1 MRHLNLQSIS
11 TGIALAMCI
20 MISAPVDAQAQRRA
34 NTERTEQRGNS
45 NRQQNNNGRR
55 PNINSSNNPQV
66 NNTNNNRNEN
76 KNQATIGNNR
86 PSNDRPNQNVR
97 PDNDR
102 PNQNARPGN
111 DRPNQNVRPDNDR
124 PNQNARPGNNRPN
137 QNVRPGNNG
146 HNNHSA
152 NRPVPQSRPIPHI
165 APPRGWHPHHN
176 APIISGIFGI
186 NFGTLLDATLNALR
200 HNNCNITRHTND
212 NIYLHNVAQL
222 GHTWDD
228 AIIHFEWGRMTT
240 AQFIESSRR
249 NNTNRY
255 NDVYLTLSRTYE
267 TPVSMRYLND
277 GGYECVWY
285 GGDRRGMVILEYYRH
300 NNRYYTVL
308 SFGTY

>member
-66 NNTNNNRNEN
+66 NNSNNNRNEN

-86 PSNDRPNQNVR
+86 PSNDRPNQN
-97 PDNDR
+97 
-102 PNQNARPGN
+102 ARPGHN
-111 DRPNQNVRPDNDR
+111 RPNQNVRPGNDH

-165 APPRGWHPHHN
+165 APPRGWQPHHN
-176 APIISGIFGI
+176 APIIRGIFGI
-186 NFGTLLDATLNALR
+186 NFGTLLDATLHALR
-200 HNNCNITRHTND
+200 HNNCNITRYTND

-255 NDVYLTLSRTYE
+255 NDVYLTLSRTYG
-267 TPVSMRYLND
+267 TPVSMRYLNN

-285 GGDRRGMVILEYYRH
+285 GGDRRGMVTLEYYRH

>member
-66 NNTNNNRNEN
+66 NNSNNNRNEN

-111 DRPNQNVRPDNDR
+111 NQPNQNVRPDNDR

-200 HNNCNITRHTND
+200 HNNCNITRYTND

-240 AQFIESSRR
+240 AQFIDSSRR

-255 NDVYLTLSRTYE
+255 NDVYLTLSRTYG
-267 TPVSMRYLND
+267 TPVSMRYLNN

-285 GGDRRGMVILEYYRH
+285 GGDRRGMVTLEYYRH

>member
-86 PSNDRPNQNVR
+86 PS
-97 PDNDR
+97 
-102 PNQNARPGN
+102 
-111 DRPNQNVRPDNDR
+111 NDR

-255 NDVYLTLSRTYE
+255 NDVYLTLSRTYG

>member
-45 NRQQNNNGRR
+45 NSQQNNNGRR

-66 NNTNNNRNEN
+66 NNSNNNRNEN

-97 PDNDR
+97 PDNDH

-111 DRPNQNVRPDNDR
+111 NQPNQNVRPGNDR

-165 APPRGWHPHHN
+165 APPRGWQPHHN
-176 APIISGIFGI
+176 APIIRGIFGI

-200 HNNCNITRHTND
+200 HNNCNITRYTND

-255 NDVYLTLSRTYE
+255 NDVYLTLSRTYG

-285 GGDRRGMVILEYYRH
+285 GGDSRGMVILEYYRH

>member
-66 NNTNNNRNEN
+66 NNSNNNRNEN

-111 DRPNQNVRPDNDR
+111 NQPNQNVRPDNDR

-176 APIISGIFGI
+176 APIIRGIFGI

-200 HNNCNITRHTND
+200 HNNCNITRYTND

-240 AQFIESSRR
+240 AQFIDSSRR

-255 NDVYLTLSRTYE
+255 NDVYLTLSRTYG
-267 TPVSMRYLND
+267 TPVSMRYLNN

-285 GGDRRGMVILEYYRH
+285 GGDRRGMVTLEYYRH

>member
-1 MRHLNLQSIS
+1 MRPLNLQSIS

-34 NTERTEQRGNS
+34 NNERTEQRGNS

-66 NNTNNNRNEN
+66 NNSNNNRNEN

-86 PSNDRPNQNVR
+86 PS
-97 PDNDR
+97 
-102 PNQNARPGN
+102 
-111 DRPNQNVRPDNDR
+111 NDR

-165 APPRGWHPHHN
+165 APPRGWQPHHN
-176 APIISGIFGI
+176 APIIRGIFGI
-186 NFGTLLDATLNALR
+186 NFGTLLDATLHALR
-200 HNNCNITRHTND
+200 HNNCNITRYTND

-255 NDVYLTLSRTYE
+255 NDVYLTLSRPYG
-267 TPVSMRYLND
+267 TPVSMRYLNN

-285 GGDRRGMVILEYYRH
+285 GGDRRGMVTLEYYRH

>member
-111 DRPNQNVRPDNDR
+111 
-124 PNQNARPGNNRPN
+124 NRPN

-200 HNNCNITRHTND
+200 HNNCNITRYTND

-255 NDVYLTLSRTYE
+255 NDVYLTLSRTYG
-267 TPVSMRYLND
+267 TPVSMRYLNN

-285 GGDRRGMVILEYYRH
+285 GGDRRGMVTLEYYRH

>member
-66 NNTNNNRNEN
+66 NNSNNNRNEN

-86 PSNDRPNQNVR
+86 PSNDRPNQN
-97 PDNDR
+97 
-102 PNQNARPGN
+102 ARPGHN
-111 DRPNQNVRPDNDR
+111 RPNQNVRPGNDH

-165 APPRGWHPHHN
+165 APPRGWQPHHN
-176 APIISGIFGI
+176 APIIRGIFGI
-186 NFGTLLDATLNALR
+186 NFGTLLDATLHALR

-255 NDVYLTLSRTYE
+255 NDVYLTLSRTYG
-267 TPVSMRYLND
+267 TPVSMRYLNN

-285 GGDRRGMVILEYYRH
+285 GGDRRGMVTLEYYRH

>member
-1 MRHLNLQSIS
+1 M
-11 TGIALAMCI
+11 
-20 MISAPVDAQAQRRA
+20 
-34 NTERTEQRGNS
+34 
-45 NRQQNNNGRR
+45 
-55 PNINSSNNPQV
+55 
-66 NNTNNNRNEN
+66 
-76 KNQATIGNNR
+76 
-86 PSNDRPNQNVR
+86 
-97 PDNDR
+97 
-102 PNQNARPGN
+102 RPGN
-111 DRPNQNVRPDNDR
+111 DH

-165 APPRGWHPHHN
+165 APPRGWQPHHN
-176 APIISGIFGI
+176 APIIRGIFGI
-186 NFGTLLDATLNALR
+186 NFGTLLDATLHALR
-200 HNNCNITRHTND
+200 HNNCNITRYTND

-255 NDVYLTLSRTYE
+255 NDVYLTLSRTYG
-267 TPVSMRYLND
+267 TPVSMRYLNN

-285 GGDRRGMVILEYYRH
+285 GGDRRGMVTLEYYRH

>member
-34 NTERTEQRGNS
+34 NNERTEQRGNS

-66 NNTNNNRNEN
+66 NNSNNNRNEN

-86 PSNDRPNQNVR
+86 PSNDRPNQN
-97 PDNDR
+97 
-102 PNQNARPGN
+102 ARPGHN
-111 DRPNQNVRPDNDR
+111 RPNQNVRPGNDH

-165 APPRGWHPHHN
+165 APPRGWQPHHN
-176 APIISGIFGI
+176 APIIRGIFGI
-186 NFGTLLDATLNALR
+186 NFGTLLDATLHALR
-200 HNNCNITRHTND
+200 HNNCNITRYTND

-255 NDVYLTLSRTYE
+255 NDVYLTLSRTYG
-267 TPVSMRYLND
+267 TPVSMRYLNN

-285 GGDRRGMVILEYYRH
+285 GGDRRGMVTLEYYRH